1 MRGNTEIAQIFNG
14 IEILKDLSV
23 REFFMFFV
31 YLSLIFILKLA
42 IKLTVKRIIKQSSV
56 KKRFIPIF
64 GAILNW
70 LAFYSS
76 IILFLFY
83 F

>member
-14 IEILKDLSV
+14 IEILKDLSG

-42 IKLTVKRIIKQSSV
+42 IELTVKRIIKQSSV

-64 GAILNW
+64 
-70 LAFYSS
+70 
-76 IILFLFY
+76 
-83 F
+83 